1 MLWNE
6 GTIHNYFRYDSE
18 CLERDMSTQDILK
31 ERRGVC
37 RQFVK
42 IFEAMCAEAGVRCKN
57 IKGFAK
63 GDRYVPGEN
72 ISKATGRHAK
82 FPHT

>member
-1 MLWNE
+1 
-6 GTIHNYFRYDSE
+6 
-18 CLERDMSTQDILK
+18 MSTHDILR

-63 GDRYVPGEN
+63 GDRYVPG
-72 ISKATGRHAK
+72 KKKT
-82 FPHT
+82 

>member
-1 MLWNE
+1 
-6 GTIHNYFRYDSE
+6 
-18 CLERDMSTQDILK
+18 MSTHDILR

-63 GDRYVPGEN
+63 GDRYVPGKKKN
-72 ISKATGRHAK
+72 DNMQGGMMAK
-82 FPHT
+82 YHLP